1 MTEPQEGPL
10 EEVGEAAS
18 EGPEPEEGGGKF
30 ETAIAIIVCAVALLA
45 PLMYFQ
51 YRYELF
57 ISESGDIK
65 EGAAGA
71 TLALAVVFRT
81 VSRTVLRTI
90 VRTSAR
96 AGMKASMKGAMQA
109 SMRVLF
115 ASMMKTGF
123 GSTERKSD
131 PKEVRKANFK
141 SLALASALLYA
152 SWVIVVGLGQP
163 FADLNT
169 ADEAVAA
176 AAEEAEV
183 RRKTIEKR
191 RAPAIEAFKRQNEV
205 EAIGESIREQ
215 MRKLKMERDLDEQR
229 RIEAQLIVLAHEEDD
244 AKEVLAAAMERSNN
258 LTFDPD
264 TLNEEPPPTPA
275 DEVMQRFFA
284 RAPWPGLTSW
294 ASMLIWVGG
303 LVMVLPLWFIYFMQ
317 SAAARNMG
325 ITLRH
330 ETGIDGGII
339 QLYFAGAFSFMPLT
353 SDVVIEGN
361 EAQKGKIALVG
372 LIGPSLIAMALWAG
386 WKATGNLL
394 MLFAADAF
402 LIYPMVQTFPLNPL
416 DGLRV
421 WRWNKL
427 IWFAVFLFIM
437 TAFMLAG
444 SEGLKNVI

>member
-1 MTEPQEGPL
+1 MTEPHAGAN
-10 EEVGEAAS
+10 GEAEPAVS
-18 EGPEPEEGGGKF
+18 GGHEPEEGGSKL
-30 ETAIAIIVCAVALLA
+30 ETFIAVVVCAVALLA

-123 GSTERKSD
+123 GKTERKAD
-131 PKEVRKANFK
+131 PAQVRMANFR
-141 SLALASALLYA
+141 SLGLASVLLYA
-152 SWVIVVGLGQP
+152 SWVIVIGLGQP
-163 FADLNT
+163 FESLRT
-169 ADEAVAA
+169 ADEAEA
-176 AAEEAEV
+176 AAEEEAEE

-191 RAPAIEAFKRQNEV
+191 RAPAIEAHKAQLAVDDLEV
-205 EAIGESIREQ
+205 QVRGL
-215 MRKLKMERDLDEQR
+215 MKDLKMERDADQQR
-229 RIEAQLIVLAHEEDD
+229 HIEAQLIILAHEEDD
-244 AKEVLAAAMERSNN
+244 AKEALAAALDRSNGV
-258 LTFDPD
+258 TFDPA
-264 TLNEEPPPTPA
+264 TLKDEPPPTPA
-275 DEVMQRFFA
+275 DEVFESFFA
-284 RAPWPGLTSW
+284 RAPWPGHTNW
-294 ASMLIWVGG
+294 ASMVIWIGG
-303 LVMVLPLWFIYFMQ
+303 IVMVLPLWIIYFAQ
-317 SAAARNMG
+317 SAIARGMG

-330 ETGIDGGII
+330 ETGVDGGVI

-353 SDVVIEGN
+353 SDVIIEGD
-361 EAQKGKIALVG
+361 EAQRGKIALAG
-372 LIGPSLIAMALWAG
+372 LLVPSFIAMALWAG
-386 WKATGNLL
+386 WKVTGSIGL
-394 MLFAADAF
+394 LFAADAF

-416 DGLRV
+416 DGVRV

-437 TAFMLAG
+437 TGFMLAG

>member
-1 MTEPQEGPL
+1 MPEPQDAASN
-10 EEVGEAAS
+10 EAA
-18 EGPEPEEGGGKF
+18 GPASDVPPEEGGSTF
-30 ETAIAIIVCAVALLA
+30 ETAIAAIICAVVLLA

-123 GSTERKSD
+123 GSQQRKSD
-131 PKEVRKANFK
+131 PATVRKGNLR
-141 SLALASALLYA
+141 SLAFASALLYA
-152 SWVIVVGLGQP
+152 SWVIVIGLGQP
-163 FADLNT
+163 FKDLKT
-169 ADEAVAA
+169 ADEAIAA
-176 AAEEAEV
+176 AGADAEE

-191 RAPAIEAFKRQNEV
+191 RAPAIEAHKAQGAVDALEV
-205 EAIGESIREQ
+205 EVRSL
-215 MRKLKMERDLDEQR
+215 MKDLKMEREADKQR
-229 RIEAQLIVLAHEEDD
+229 QIEAQLIVLAHDEDD
-244 AKEVLAAAMERSNN
+244 AKDALAKALDRSNGVK
-258 LTFDPD
+258 FDPTSLD
-264 TLNEEPPPTPA
+264 TEPPPTPA

-284 RAPWPGLTSW
+284 RAPWPGAVAW
-294 ASMLIWVGG
+294 ASPLIWFGAFFV
-303 LVMVLPLWFIYFMQ
+303 VVPLWFIYFVQ
-317 SAAARNMG
+317 SGVARGMG

-330 ETGIDGGII
+330 ETGVDGGII

-353 SDVVIEGN
+353 SDVVIEGD
-361 EAQKGKIALVG
+361 EAQQGKISLAG
-372 LIGPSLIAMALWAG
+372 LLAPAFVAMGLWAA
-386 WKATGNLL
+386 WKSTGDARL
-394 MLFAADAF
+394 LFAADAF
-402 LIYPMVQTFPLNPL
+402 MIYPMVQTFPLNPL
-416 DGLRV
+416 DGVRV

-427 IWFAVFLFIM
+427 VWFAVFLFIM